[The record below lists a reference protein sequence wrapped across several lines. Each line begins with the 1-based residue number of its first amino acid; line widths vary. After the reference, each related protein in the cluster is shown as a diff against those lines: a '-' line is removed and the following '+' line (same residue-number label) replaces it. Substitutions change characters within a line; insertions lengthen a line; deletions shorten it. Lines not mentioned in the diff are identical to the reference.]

1 VVSSPPA
8 TEETGAMGRE
18 IESRQCIGWKILFC
32 KKGNKKVEKLIRNYF
47 EAIFV
52 LHLSHGRMPRL
63 SF

>member
-1 VVSSPPA
+1 
-8 TEETGAMGRE
+8 MGRE